1 MTFLENALHY
11 DDYFH
16 LRQSVN
22 WNNFSEQQ
30 TVFALNHTLYS
41 IIAKSEQETI
51 AMGRLIGDGLYYTI
65 VDVIVNPAF
74 QGQGIGSAVIHKLL
88 NYVEKNT
95 PPGGRSSVSLIAE
108 KGKEAFY
115 ETLGFKKI
123 PHEFCGS
130 GILNVIQKKEINLKI
145 LETGIIIPPPPPKKK
160 SSIHQIIRAILEP
173 NGKKR
178 PRKCPFYQH
187 FRGSVRYS
195 NSIVA
200 GGFPVQSYNTLF
212 TPFTSFTILLVT
224 FPSTSQG
231 I

>member
-1 MTFLENALHY
+1 MTFLENALHH

-30 TVFALNHTLYS
+30 IVFALNHTPYS
-41 IIAKSEQETI
+41 IIVKNELETV

-65 VDVIVNPAF
+65 ADVIVNPAF

-88 NYVEKNT
+88 DYVEKNT

-115 ETLGFKKI
+115 EILGFKKI

-130 GILNVIQKKEINLKI
+130 GMRKVIQKEK
-145 LETGIIIPPPPPKKK
+145 
-160 SSIHQIIRAILEP
+160 
-173 NGKKR
+173 
-178 PRKCPFYQH
+178 
-187 FRGSVRYS
+187 
-195 NSIVA
+195 
-200 GGFPVQSYNTLF
+200 
-212 TPFTSFTILLVT
+212 
-224 FPSTSQG
+224 
-231 I
+231 